1 MKIIIIFLAI
11 LPAMMGCVAQY
22 PQVSDIKANENQ
34 VVKSEPTKRFTLIA
48 QRSNLTIDEGVVHKG
63 FTYNGTSPG
72 PLMLVNEG
80 DNVEITVKN
89 VDSVTHGLSIH
100 AANTQTS
107 LKVANLPAGGVKT
120 LNFKA
125 DVPGVYMYHCAPGGH
140 GIMTHTM
147 GGMFGMVVVE
157 PKHKYAMEEELG
169 RAPDIKVYLVQH
181 ETYANGRDFFDGHPL
196 YVSFNGYN
204 FRYVNQPIVA
214 RPGDYIRFYYVNVG
228 PNLTATFHAVGGIWN
243 YSYPQGNPANKQI
256 GGQSILAGPSDSYVV
271 DWRVPAEGPFTMV
284 SHALGTQA
292 AKGAV
297 GIISAQENAQ
307 RPNVVRSEG
316 PNLALPIPPKR
327 VVDPF
332 GIGSSDVDR
341 TTHFHEGDPVL
352 IQMVGNSF
360 HPKIVEVPLNTEV
373 GWVNE
378 DVFDVLDGERSGKHS
393 IVVTQGAETFASP
406 ELLHADKFHFR
417 FTKPGTY
424 DLICPLHPYMKSRV
438 NVY

>member
-1 MKIIIIFLAI
+1 MKNIARIVLLLLLLLMA
-11 LPAMMGCVAQY
+11 GCANQPVSIEKSANK
-22 PQVSDIKANENQ
+22 QVINA
-34 VVKSEPTKRFTLIA
+34 PTKRFNLIA
-48 QRSNLTIDEGVVHKG
+48 QSNSLLIDENVVHRG

-89 VDSVTHGLSIH
+89 ADHVTHGLSMH
-100 AANTQTS
+100 SANTQTS
-107 LKVANLPAGGVKT
+107 LKVANLKPGETKKLSFT
-120 LNFKA
+120 A
-125 DVPGVYMYHCAPGGH
+125 DVPGVFMYHCAPGGH

-147 GGMFGMVVVE
+147 GGMFGMFVVE
-157 PKHKYAMEEELG
+157 PKKKFALEEDLG
-169 RAPDIKVYLVQH
+169 RAPDVKVFLVQH

-204 FRYVNQPIVA
+204 FRYVNHPIIA

-243 YSYPQGNPANKQI
+243 YTYPQGNPANKQI
-256 GGQSILAGPSDSYVV
+256 GGQSVLAGPSDSHVI
-271 DWRVPAEGPFTMV
+271 DWQVPAKGPFTLV

-297 GIISAQENAQ
+297 GIISAVDKAP
-307 RPNVVRSEG
+307 RPSVVRSEG
-316 PNLALPIPPKR
+316 ENLALPMSPKR

-332 GIGSSDVDR
+332 GIGSSDIDKLV
-341 TTHFHEGDPVL
+341 HYHEGDPVL

-360 HPKIVEVPLNTEV
+360 FPKIVDVPVNTEV

-393 IVVTQGAETFASP
+393 IVTTAGAETFASP
-406 ELLHADKFHFR
+406 ELLHADQYHHKFS
-417 FTKPGTY
+417 KPGIY
-424 DLICPLHPYMKSRV
+424 DYICPLHPYMKGKI